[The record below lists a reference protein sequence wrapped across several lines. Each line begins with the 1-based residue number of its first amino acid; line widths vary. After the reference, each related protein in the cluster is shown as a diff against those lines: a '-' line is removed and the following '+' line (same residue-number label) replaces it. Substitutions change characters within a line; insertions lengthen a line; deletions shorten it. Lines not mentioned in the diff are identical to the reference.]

1 MTDVKE
7 QRMQDRVLG
16 DEWIGWSGEAGENNL
31 EEGKVLFLIFSVIT
45 LIIVIAMALIH
56 WYLIAPRLEQFGP
69 TVSMV
74 SSWTIL
80 GFIVLVGLWSIA
92 MIASALTE
100 KNYFL
105 FCGRQNMLITM
116 NYLLPLALKLGQ
128 KLGYSKDR
136 IGNSFVKVSNSLI
149 RATVESSRRNLLILL
164 PRCLRQDVKKVFM
177 DLSTKYNFDIYTAS
191 GGTAARKIIAEK
203 RPDAIIGIACERD
216 LLSGIRDVAPRIPVL
231 GIPNIRPEGPC
242 KNTLVDMEEVERS
255 IKFFMQNT

>member
-7 QRMQDRVLG
+7 QRMQDRILG
-16 DEWIGWSGEAGENNL
+16 DEWIGWSGGGEESNL
-31 EEGKVLFLIFSVIT
+31 EEGKVLFLIFSFIS

-69 TVSMV
+69 TVSKV
-74 SSWTIL
+74 SSWAIL
-80 GFIVLVGLWSIA
+80 GFIVVVGLWSIA

-164 PRCLRQDVKKVFM
+164 PRCLRQDIRKGFM
-177 DLSTKYNFDIYTAS
+177 DLSKKYNFNLYTAS

-255 IKFFMQNT
+255 IKFFMQHK

>member
-1 MTDVKE
+1 MAEARE
-7 QRMQDRVLG
+7 QRTQDRVLG
-16 DEWIGWSGEAGENNL
+16 DEWVGWAGEEGEGSI
-31 EEGKVLFLIFSVIT
+31 EEGKVLFLIFSIIG
-45 LIIVIAMALIH
+45 LIIVIALLFAH

-69 TVSMV
+69 IVSEV

-80 GFIVLVGLWSIA
+80 GFITLIGIWSIT

-105 FCGRQNMLITM
+105 FCGRQNMLITT
-116 NYLLPLALKLGQ
+116 NYLLPLAMKLGQ

-149 RATVESSRRNLLILL
+149 RATVDTGKRSLLVLL
-164 PRCLRQDVKKVFM
+164 PRCLRQDVRKGFM
-177 DLSTKYNFDIYTAS
+177 DLSKKYNFDIYTAS
-191 GGTAARKIIAEK
+191 GGTAARKVIAEK
-203 RPDAIIGIACERD
+203 KPDAIIGIACERD

-231 GIPNIRPEGPC
+231 GIPNTRPEGPC

-255 IKFFMQNT
+255 IKFFMQHK